1 MEQTLFFFLFKELTF
16 TVTLTLKVV
25 FKSFLSLFWF
35 KKMHHYTKFG
45 CKWYCHTED
54 FIQTKTRQ
62 MNKLIIDSFKIH
74 KYPLPPPL
82 KQNKQKNQNWGEGNI
97 NTLQE
102 DTNITSVSLEKKEA
116 LFLFLCH
123 PSLLAQ

>member
-1 MEQTLFFFLFKELTF
+1 M
-16 TVTLTLKVV
+16 TLKVA
-25 FKSFLSLFWF
+25 FKSFLRTFWF

-74 KYPLPPPL
+74 KYPPPPKKKKKKA
-82 KQNKQKNQNWGEGNI
+82 KQNKKIITGGREI
-97 NTLQE
+97 LTLYRK
-102 DTNITSVSLEKKEA
+102 TPT
-116 LFLFLCH
+116 
-123 PSLLAQ
+123 